1 MLNAST
7 QDLLFTL
14 AASGALLGLWVSA
27 ALVLPWTAVELM
39 DVETSLRGLGYFL
52 TSDHA
57 GMPASARKQPARVAR
72 SR

>member
-7 QDLLFTL
+7 LDLLFTL

-52 TSDHA
+52 TSAREQHA
-57 GMPASARKQPARVAR
+57 RTARAR
-72 SR
+72 

>member
-7 QDLLFTL
+7 LDLLFTL

-57 GMPASARKQPARVAR
+57 GMPAPAREQHARSARAR
-72 SR
+72 